1 MVSLDAVKQSNAGLK
16 DYGPGLVGVFVG
28 GTSGIGEATARS
40 FVKYAIAPIVYLIG
54 RNETQAA
61 KIIEDLEALNP
72 ESRVSFVQCDVSL
85 LRRVDEACRAIQ
97 EKEDKVNVLVLSS
110 GIFTTKG
117 RDETS
122 EGLDKKLTLH
132 YYARMRFISNLLPQ
146 LIQAGTWLNGLV
158 AGKSRGLASVVSVLE
173 AGGEG
178 PLILEDLPLKE
189 NYSLKNCAKHAIT
202 MTSLSLEELA
212 KANPAISF
220 VHTYPGVVRT
230 GLLRD
235 FNPVTQFLMSV
246 LLFIAKPWTVPL
258 EECGERHVF
267 AATGV
272 PRARAISAG
281 EGSGKPYLVSWDGEP
296 RGNQNVLG
304 LYREKNIGPVVWK
317 HTQDVFRR
325 ICS

>member
-1 MVSLDAVKQSNAGLK
+1 MVSLDAVKQSNADLK

-61 KIIEDLEALNP
+61 EIIEDLQTLNP

-85 LRRVDEACRAIQ
+85 LRRVDEACRTIQ

-146 LIQAGTWLNGLV
+146 LISAGTWLNGLV

-178 PLILEDLPLKE
+178 PLILEDLALKE

-235 FNPVTQFLMSV
+235 FNPVTQFLMNV

-258 EECGERHVF
+258 EDCGERHLF

-272 PRARAISAG
+272 PRARTIG
-281 EGSGKPYLVSWDGEP
+281 EGSGRPYLVSWDGEP

-304 LYREKNIGPVVWK
+304 LYREKKIGPVVWK